1 MRLEIVNDSDGP
13 FLDSYVTANKL
24 QSIIVTNTE
33 FQMATHVGKIWN
45 DGEKSIN
52 IYVNML
58 NLVEF
63 VCCAELYKE
72 YYLQIISGGSWAS

>member
-1 MRLEIVNDSDGP
+1 MRLEIVNDSDGQ

-58 NLVEF
+58 NL
-63 VCCAELYKE
+63 YKE